1 MEKSN
6 SLTVL
11 HSPAAYEDQ
20 FNEYLNSKGHHD
32 NSHITRNDFPP
43 TFQFGAATAAYQFEG
58 GAAQGGRGPSIWDT
72 FALKTPGGRCCA
84 GINKEGIDYYNK
96 VINTIIKH
104 GLEPYATIFHFDLP
118 QALEEEYG
126 GFLSKKVVKDFREYA
141 ELCFW
146 EFGDRVKHW
155 ITVNEPTTYCVN
167 GYASCTFPPSQAI
180 SSAYISALAPQSK
193 DSVSDQAPPDVDLT
207 STPPYVR
214 SAFTSLL
221 RSSLSAFN
229 NGTYI
234 PPHRGLHHEP
244 KHLLSTFQSSNIN
257 NRNLYGSGPNTY
269 DPKNV
274 YTAARNM
281 LLAHS
286 EAVHSYKTKFQI
298 MFLLKIWLHFH
309 RESHRLKGSYDFVG
323 LNYYTAMYAT
333 NDPDP
338 QCEDGYFK
346 DQHVKYQ
353 NNRGGILIGPVAG
366 SPWLHIVPWGIKK
379 LLTYTKKTYS
389 SIPPVYITENGVD
402 EKSDCKLTACDACV
416 DPVRVKYHQD
426 HLANILKAMH
436 EFLEPIVT
444 GHYPQTMIDNVPPE
458 NLAPFSHRESHRLKG
473 SYDFVGLNYYT
484 AMYAT
489 NDPDPQCED
498 GYFKDQHVKYQN
510 NRGGILIGPVA
521 GSPWL
526 HIVPWGIRRLLTYTK
541 KTYSSI
547 PPVYITENGVD
558 EKSDCK
564 LTACEACVDPVRV
577 KYHQDH
583 LANILLAM
591 HDKEYPV
598 DVRGYFVWSWSDNYE
613 WTEGYSVRFGLIY
626 VDFMNNLTRYP
637 KHSAIWFAKFL
648 TRINPLGGLKKR
660 EITDAAGSEVDKRLK
675 AVEKSI

>member
-1 MEKSN
+1 MESNKS
-6 SLTVL
+6 LAVL
-11 HSPAAYEDQ
+11 HSPADYEDQ
-20 FNEYLNSKGHHD
+20 FHDELNSKVRNH

-72 FALKTPGGRCCA
+72 FALKTPVTGRIIDGSNGNVATDMYARFEDDITLMKKMGFDAYRFSISWSRILPGGRCCA

-180 SSAYISALAPQSK
+180 SSAYVSALTPQSE
-193 DSVSDQAPPDVDLT
+193 DSVSDQTPPDVDLT

-221 RSSLSAFN
+221 RSSSSAFN

-234 PPHRGLHHEP
+234 PPHRGLHHDP

-286 EAVHSYKTKFQI
+286 EAVHSYKTKFQGHQGG
-298 MFLLKIWLHFH
+298 KIGITLCCVWYEPLNEHDDKDA
-309 RESHRLKGSYDFVG
+309 RKRALDFSLG
-323 LNYYTAMYAT
+323 
-333 NDPDP
+333 
-338 QCEDGYFK
+338 
-346 DQHVKYQ
+346 
-353 NNRGGILIGPVAG
+353 
-366 SPWLHIVPWGIKK
+366 W
-379 LLTYTKKTYS
+379 
-389 SIPPVYITENGVD
+389 
-402 EKSDCKLTACDACV
+402 
-416 DPVRVKYHQD
+416 
-426 HLANILKAMH
+426 
-436 EFLEPIVT
+436 FLEPIVT

-458 NLAPFSHRESHRLKG
+458 NLAPFSHRESHSLKDPMILWIELLY
-473 SYDFVGLNYYT
+473 SHVS
-484 AMYAT
+484 T

>member
-1 MEKSN
+1 MEKNN
-6 SLTVL
+6 SLAVL
-11 HSPAAYEDQ
+11 QSPAAYEDQ
-20 FNEYLNSKGHHD
+20 FSEYLNSKGRNDD

-43 TFQFGAATAAYQFEG
+43 NFIFGSATAAYQFEG

-72 FALKTPGGRCCA
+72 FASRLLEDITLMKKMGFDAYRFSISWSRILP
-84 GINKEGIDYYNK
+84 
-96 VINTIIKH
+96 
-104 GLEPYATIFHFDLP
+104 GLEPYVTLFHFDLP

-126 GFLSKKVVKDFREYA
+126 GFLSKKIEKISVNI

-167 GYASCTFPPSQAI
+167 GFPPSQAI
-180 SSAYISALAPQSK
+180 SSAYVSALAPQSN
-193 DSVSDQAPPDVDLT
+193 DSVSNHAPADVNLT

-221 RSSLSAFN
+221 RSSSTAFT
-229 NGTYI
+229 NGTNI
-234 PPHRGLHHEP
+234 PPHRGLHHDP

-257 NRNLYGSGPNTY
+257 NRNLYGSGPNAY

-286 EAVHSYKTKFQI
+286 EAVHSYRTKFQGHQGGKI
-298 MFLLKIWLHFH
+298 GITLCCVWYEPLNENDEDDIEAQDDIDAAKRALDFSLGWFLEPIVTGNYPKNMIDNVPPENLAPFSQ

-323 LNYYTAMYAT
+323 LNYYTAIYAT

-346 DQHVKYQ
+346 DQHCKYQ

-366 SPWLHIVPWGIKK
+366 SSWLHIVPWGIRK
-379 LLTYTKKTYS
+379 LLTYTKKTYD
-389 SIPPVYITENGVD
+389 SIPPIYITENGVD

-426 HLANILKAMH
+426 HFANILKAMH
-436 EFLEPIVT
+436 
-444 GHYPQTMIDNVPPE
+444 D
-458 NLAPFSHRESHRLKG
+458 
-473 SYDFVGLNYYT
+473 
-484 AMYAT
+484 
-489 NDPDPQCED
+489 
-498 GYFKDQHVKYQN
+498 KDH
-510 NRGGILIGPVA
+510 
-521 GSPWL
+521 
-526 HIVPWGIRRLLTYTK
+526 
-541 KTYSSI
+541 
-547 PPVYITENGVD
+547 
-558 EKSDCK
+558 
-564 LTACEACVDPVRV
+564 
-577 KYHQDH
+577 
-583 LANILLAM
+583 
-591 HDKEYPV
+591 PV

-637 KHSAIWFAKFL
+637 KHSAIWFTKFL
-648 TRINPLGGLKKR
+648 TRKKLWSGEKR
-660 EITDAAGSEVDKRLK
+660 LVANADESEFEKRLK
-675 AVEKSI
+675 YMEE

>member
-1 MEKSN
+1 MEKN
-6 SLTVL
+6 NRLAVL

-20 FNEYLNSKGHHD
+20 FNQYLNSKGRND
-32 NSHITRNDFPP
+32 NSDITRNDFPP
-43 TFQFGAATAAYQFEG
+43 NFVFGSATAAYQFEG

-72 FALKTPGGRCCA
+72 FALKTPGR
-84 GINKEGIDYYNK
+84 IIDGSNGNVATDLYARFEED
-96 VINTIIKH
+96 IKFMKKMGFDAYRFSISWSRILP
-104 GLEPYATIFHFDLP
+104 GLEPYVTLFHFDLP

-126 GFLSKKVVKDFREYA
+126 GFLSKKIVKDFREYV

-180 SSAYISALAPQSK
+180 SSAYVSALAPQSN
-193 DSVSDQAPPDVDLT
+193 DSVSDQAPADVDLT

-221 RSSLSAFN
+221 RSSSTAFS
-229 NGTYI
+229 NGTNI
-234 PPHRGLHHEP
+234 PPHRGLHHDP
-244 KHLLSTFQSSNIN
+244 KHLLATFQSSNIN
-257 NRNLYGSGPNTY
+257 KRNLYGSGSIPY

-286 EAVHSYKTKFQI
+286 EAVHSYRTKFQGHQGG
-298 MFLLKIWLHFH
+298 KIGITLCCVWYEPLNEQDQDDIDAAKRALDFSLDDNVPPENLAPFSQ
-309 RESHRLKGSYDFVG
+309 RESHRLKGSYDFLG

-353 NNRGGILIGPVAG
+353 
-366 SPWLHIVPWGIKK
+366 
-379 LLTYTKKTYS
+379 
-389 SIPPVYITENGVD
+389 GVD

-426 HLANILKAMH
+426 HLANIL
-436 EFLEPIVT
+436 
-444 GHYPQTMIDNVPPE
+444 Q
-458 NLAPFSHRESHRLKG
+458 
-473 SYDFVGLNYYT
+473 
-484 AMYAT
+484 
-489 NDPDPQCED
+489 
-498 GYFKDQHVKYQN
+498 
-510 NRGGILIGPVA
+510 
-521 GSPWL
+521 
-526 HIVPWGIRRLLTYTK
+526 
-541 KTYSSI
+541 
-547 PPVYITENGVD
+547 
-558 EKSDCK
+558 
-564 LTACEACVDPVRV
+564 
-577 KYHQDH
+577 
-583 LANILLAM
+583 AM
-591 HDKEYPV
+591 HDKDCPV

-637 KHSAIWFAKFL
+637 KHSAIWFTNFL
-648 TRINPLGGLKKR
+648 TRKKLWSGEKR
-660 EITDAAGSEVDKRLK
+660 LVANADESEFEKRLK
-675 AVEKSI
+675 YMEE

>member
-32 NSHITRNDFPP
+32 NSHITRNDFPQLFNLELLLLLISLKVVLHKVVGDLVSGILLP
-43 TFQFGAATAAYQFEG
+43 SRLLEDITLMKKMGFDAYRF
-58 GAAQGGRGPSIWDT
+58 SISWSRI
-72 FALKTPGGRCCA
+72 LP
-84 GINKEGIDYYNK
+84 
-96 VINTIIKH
+96 
-104 GLEPYATIFHFDLP
+104 GLEPYATLFHFDLP

-126 GFLSKKVVKDFREYA
+126 GFLSKKVVKDFREYV

-146 EFGDRVKHW
+146 EFGDRVKYW

-221 RSSLSAFN
+221 RSSSSAFN

-286 EAVHSYKTKFQI
+286 EAVHSYKTKFQGHQGGKI
-298 MFLLKIWLHFH
+298 GITLCCVWYEPLNEHDQEDQDARKRALDFSLGWFLEPIVTGHYPQTMIDNVPPENLAPFSH

-436 EFLEPIVT
+436 
-444 GHYPQTMIDNVPPE
+444 D
-458 NLAPFSHRESHRLKG
+458 
-473 SYDFVGLNYYT
+473 
-484 AMYAT
+484 
-489 NDPDPQCED
+489 
-498 GYFKDQHVKYQN
+498 KD
-510 NRGGILIGPVA
+510 
-521 GSPWL
+521 
-526 HIVPWGIRRLLTYTK
+526 
-541 KTYSSI
+541 
-547 PPVYITENGVD
+547 
-558 EKSDCK
+558 
-564 LTACEACVDPVRV
+564 
-577 KYHQDH
+577 
-583 LANILLAM
+583 
-591 HDKEYPV
+591 YPV

-637 KHSAIWFAKFL
+637 KHSAIWFTHFL
-648 TRINPLGGLKKR
+648 TRKKLLSGEKR
-660 EITDAAGSEVDKRLK
+660 LVANTAQEETEFEKRLK
-675 AVEKSI
+675 FMEE

>member
-1 MEKSN
+1 MESNKS
-6 SLTVL
+6 LAVL
-11 HSPAAYEDQ
+11 NSPADYEDQ
-20 FNEYLNSKGHHD
+20 FHDELNSKVRNH

-72 FALKTPGGRCCA
+72 FALKTPGRIIDGSNGNVATDMYARFEEDITLMKKMGFDAYRFSISWSRILPGGRCCA

-104 GLEPYATIFHFDLP
+104 GLEPYATLFHFDLP

-126 GFLSKKVVKDFREYA
+126 GFLSKKVVKDFREYV

-146 EFGDRVKHW
+146 EFGDRVKYW

-193 DSVSDQAPPDVDLT
+193 DSVSDQTPPDVDLT
-207 STPPYVR
+207 STPPY
-214 SAFTSLL
+214 
-221 RSSLSAFN
+221 RSSSRPQAS
-229 NGTYI
+229 
-234 PPHRGLHHEP
+234 
-244 KHLLSTFQSSNIN
+244 LSTFQSSNIN

-286 EAVHSYKTKFQI
+286 EAVHSYKTKFQGHQGG
-298 MFLLKIWLHFH
+298 KIGITLCCVWYEPLNEHDQEDQDA
-309 RESHRLKGSYDFVG
+309 RKRALDFSLG
-323 LNYYTAMYAT
+323 
-333 NDPDP
+333 
-338 QCEDGYFK
+338 
-346 DQHVKYQ
+346 
-353 NNRGGILIGPVAG
+353 
-366 SPWLHIVPWGIKK
+366 W
-379 LLTYTKKTYS
+379 
-389 SIPPVYITENGVD
+389 
-402 EKSDCKLTACDACV
+402 
-416 DPVRVKYHQD
+416 
-426 HLANILKAMH
+426 
-436 EFLEPIVT
+436 FLEPIVT

-541 KTYSSI
+541 KTYNSI
-547 PPVYITENGVD
+547 PPIYITENGVD
-558 EKSDCK
+558 EKNDCK

-675 AVEKSI
+675 AVEK

>member
-11 HSPAAYEDQ
+11 HSPASYEDQ

-43 TFQFGAATAAYQFEG
+43 TFQFGAATAAYQEDITLMKKMGFD
-58 GAAQGGRGPSIWDT
+58 AYRFSISWSRI
-72 FALKTPGGRCCA
+72 LP
-84 GINKEGIDYYNK
+84 
-96 VINTIIKH
+96 
-104 GLEPYATIFHFDLP
+104 GLEPYATLFHFDLP

-126 GFLSKKVVKDFREYA
+126 GFLSKKVVF
-141 ELCFW
+141 
-146 EFGDRVKHW
+146 
-155 ITVNEPTTYCVN
+155 
-167 GYASCTFPPSQAI
+167 S
-180 SSAYISALAPQSK
+180 PQSK
-193 DSVSDQAPPDVDLT
+193 DSVSDQTPPDVDLT

-221 RSSLSAFN
+221 RSSSSAFN

-234 PPHRGLHHEP
+234 PPHRGLHHDP

-286 EAVHSYKTKFQI
+286 EAVHSYKTKFQGHQGG
-298 MFLLKIWLHFH
+298 KIGITLCCVWYEPLNEHDQDDKDA
-309 RESHRLKGSYDFVG
+309 RKRALDFSLG
-323 LNYYTAMYAT
+323 
-333 NDPDP
+333 
-338 QCEDGYFK
+338 
-346 DQHVKYQ
+346 
-353 NNRGGILIGPVAG
+353 
-366 SPWLHIVPWGIKK
+366 W
-379 LLTYTKKTYS
+379 
-389 SIPPVYITENGVD
+389 
-402 EKSDCKLTACDACV
+402 
-416 DPVRVKYHQD
+416 
-426 HLANILKAMH
+426 
-436 EFLEPIVT
+436 FLEPIVT

-541 KTYSSI
+541 KTYNSI
-547 PPVYITENGVD
+547 PVYITENGVD
-558 EKSDCK
+558 EKNDCK
-564 LTACEACVDPVRV
+564 LTACDACVDPVRV

-583 LANILLAM
+583 LANILKAM
-591 HDKEYPV
+591 HDKDYPV

-637 KHSAIWFAKFL
+637 KHSAIWFTHFLTRKKFL
-648 TRINPLGGLKKR
+648 TGEKR
-660 EITDAAGSEVDKRLK
+660 LVANTAQEETEFEKRLK
-675 AVEKSI
+675 FMEE